1 MYYLVR
7 NETTKKLLFISEQKR
22 WNLLDRINTIGKELD
37 EYDLDYYYI
46 NGSQDFGSN
55 VRNLSEL
62 LKQKPELTKYQ
73 AVDTIDKLFK

>member
-7 NETTKKLLFISEQKR
+7 NETTKKLLFISEQKH
-22 WNLLDRINTIGKELD
+22 WDLLDRINAIGKELD

-46 NGSQDFGSN
+46 NEAQDFGSD

-73 AVDTIDKLFK
+73 AVNTTDDLFK